1 MIEGGMTAKG
11 ALDESDKRR
20 LVLKLVTQL
29 HCVECGQLF
38 DPHDFTLLHRSP
50 DLWVLGTRCRNC
62 NQAVQV
68 VVFMRLDVQS
78 EPATDLMPEELQVAD
93 QWPAITADDV
103 LDVHEALCECDD
115 DLETFFL
122 D

>member
-1 MIEGGMTAKG
+1 MAEGGMTAKG
-11 ALDESDKRR
+11 TLDESDKRR
-20 LVLKLVTQL
+20 LVLRLVTQL
-29 HCVECGQLF
+29 HCVECGRLF

-50 DLWVLGTRCRNC
+50 ELWVLGTRCQHC
-62 NQAVQV
+62 SQQIQV
-68 VVFMRLDVQS
+68 AVFMRLDVQP

-93 QWPAITADDV
+93 QWPVITADDV

-115 DLETFFL
+115 DLEAFFL